1 MSIGQ
6 GDIIVRTFQNTP
18 TVWVSERLICDALG
32 DNMDEYLRVCAR
44 SKYKSSVSPCH
55 RMKDILPVT
64 GKSWRYARIDGRFY
78 YDYDYIP
85 DRKDTRYRSRLGE
98 KDMLMME
105 ADELRQRE
113 ARLAEQCSQRG
124 IEEYVKE
131 RISNTDL
138 LRFRYYEVN
147 GTCKYNKDKAGEL
160 AEAIAWA
167 RCIKRLAADGGY
179 KAFGCRTKE
188 EFYKACALILHKKRL
203 EGFTVT
209 TGESLRK
216 KLHYFPADES
226 EQYDFFVSGRYGND
240 NARKIGKCKLVDEET
255 GEIKRFDLHEA
266 LILKLWMNFGGSA
279 KESKIA
285 LWEKYERD
293 IDYLGEKPLSYSTFC
308 HYTNMYNTK
317 QMTYR
322 ERHGYKAFAS
332 TFLSY
337 IPSEKLRYGNSLWC
351 ADGSGTLAYSYL
363 DKEGKLRS
371 MRLYIIMVSDVATG
385 KIVGWAPASV
395 GQHKETPE
403 MVREAVLMGLRD
415 CGKREIMEFI
425 SDNHGAFT
433 GEKSKEFLAQ
443 VCRKTRTIEPH
454 NSQANYAET
463 QFRLFKKTIR
473 SEFNWLGSSWDS
485 KDIENTANDEYLN
498 AETFPSYRE
507 VIEQVGQK
515 IEVWNNR
522 VMRCGESRSEL
533 YAESIHPEA
542 KEIDLRVWRHI
553 AGNYTEQEI
562 TRQRGNIVITKGDR
576 KYMFEIPEVESIG
589 EVIRDYLGYAAK
601 VKARMYWDEEE
612 CDLYTMDDRF
622 MFTCF
627 AARKAS
633 ISHAEETGQSVRNLG
648 HHVWRQAAQVE
659 AVTQYEN
666 EVKEVAGWIDE
677 QLPYEVTARL
687 LGGNRA
693 KEITNEQ
700 KERALAEKTLDK
712 SLLKQ
717 RQKAAQTEKKHK
729 EMAYEE
735 YAKSR
740 IDLDKF
746 RDL

>member
-1 MSIGQ
+1 M
-6 GDIIVRTFQNTP
+6 RTFQNTP

-308 HYTNMYNTK
+308 HYTNM
-317 QMTYR
+317 
-322 ERHGYKAFAS
+322 
-332 TFLSY
+332 
-337 IPSEKLRYGNSLWC
+337 
-351 ADGSGTLAYSYL
+351 
-363 DKEGKLRS
+363 
-371 MRLYIIMVSDVATG
+371 
-385 KIVGWAPASV
+385 
-395 GQHKETPE
+395 
-403 MVREAVLMGLRD
+403 
-415 CGKREIMEFI
+415 
-425 SDNHGAFT
+425 
-433 GEKSKEFLAQ
+433 
-443 VCRKTRTIEPH
+443 
-454 NSQANYAET
+454 
-463 QFRLFKKTIR
+463 
-473 SEFNWLGSSWDS
+473 
-485 KDIENTANDEYLN
+485 
-498 AETFPSYRE
+498 
-507 VIEQVGQK
+507 
-515 IEVWNNR
+515 
-522 VMRCGESRSEL
+522 
-533 YAESIHPEA
+533 
-542 KEIDLRVWRHI
+542 
-553 AGNYTEQEI
+553 
-562 TRQRGNIVITKGDR
+562 
-576 KYMFEIPEVESIG
+576 
-589 EVIRDYLGYAAK
+589 
-601 VKARMYWDEEE
+601 
-612 CDLYTMDDRF
+612 
-622 MFTCF
+622 
-627 AARKAS
+627 
-633 ISHAEETGQSVRNLG
+633 
-648 HHVWRQAAQVE
+648 
-659 AVTQYEN
+659 
-666 EVKEVAGWIDE
+666 
-677 QLPYEVTARL
+677 
-687 LGGNRA
+687 
-693 KEITNEQ
+693 
-700 KERALAEKTLDK
+700 
-712 SLLKQ
+712 
-717 RQKAAQTEKKHK
+717 
-729 EMAYEE
+729 
-735 YAKSR
+735 
-740 IDLDKF
+740 
-746 RDL
+746 